1 MAEVLVIED
10 MAGVQHT
17 INTMLRRAGHKVTIA
32 GDGAVGLRQLRER
45 KFDLVIT
52 DMLMPDVD
60 GMEVLVRLSEM
71 PDRPPVIAM
80 SGGGAGVSAEA
91 ALKAAR
97 LKADAFLQKP
107 FDKTELLTAVESL
120 LSRSAA

>member
-1 MAEVLVIED
+1 MADILVIED
-10 MAGVQHT
+10 MSGVQHT
-17 INTMLRRAGHKVTIA
+17 INTMLRRAGHNVTIA
-32 GDGAVGLRQLRER
+32 GDGAAGLKQLQER

-71 PDRPPVIAM
+71 AGRPPVIAM

-107 FDKTELLTAVESL
+107 FDRTELLAAVESL
-120 LSRSAA
+120 LKRPAA